1 MGSKLG
7 SMLSQRETLARG
19 LRPNRGSSG
28 RGLWAPQP
36 GTLTGSKLHSSSQQG
51 KLRVGPP
58 GAAATGALTGFQVR
72 FHVDTCSKTSI
83 QQGKLWAG
91 PPGAKAT
98 GTLTGSKLDSTTQRE
113 TLARGLRPN
122 RGSSGRGLRAP
133 KPQGHLPGSKLS
145 STLTQPETQRLEDF
159 RAPQPRGRLP
169 GSILAST
176 LTQRETLARGLRPN
190 RGSSGQGLQSSQTGK
205 LQ

>member
-28 RGLWAPQP
+28 RGLRA
-36 GTLTGSKLHSSSQQG
+36 
-51 KLRVGPP
+51 GPL
-58 GAAATGALTGFQVR
+58 GAATGDTYRVPSYILRANRGSSGWGLRALQPRGHLR
-72 FHVDTCSKTSI
+72 
-83 QQGKLWAG
+83 
-91 PPGAKAT
+91 
-98 GTLTGSKLDSTTQRE
+98 GSKLDSTL

-205 LQ
+205 LQWANEKCHVDGEWMGKRVFV

>member
-1 MGSKLG
+1 
-7 SMLSQRETLARG
+7 MLEDFDPTGEAPG
-19 LRPNRGSSG
+19 GGSG

-36 GTLTGSKLHSSSQQG
+36 GT
-51 KLRVGPP
+51 
-58 GAAATGALTGFQVR
+58 LTGFQVR

-83 QQGKLWAG
+83 QQGRLWAG

-98 GTLTGSKLDSTTQRE
+98 GTLTGSKLDSTLTQRE